1 MYAGTGY
8 AWRFGSF
15 EVGPWA
21 SLEYDYAD
29 GFRPLRELASRVGG
43 RAAWHAE
50 KWLPYI
56 QLAWQ
61 HEYLDTW
68 TGIDRNAIWGSVGVA
83 YRINNSFTVFT
94 DYSGEFGSDYWVQQ
108 VDLGLGFSW

>member
-1 MYAGTGY
+1 MVLTALRMRGTGY

-43 RAAWHAE
+43 RTAWHAE

-68 TGIDRNAIWGSVGVA
+68 TGIHRMGDPGAQS
-83 YRINNSFTVFT
+83 
-94 DYSGEFGSDYWVQQ
+94 E
-108 VDLGLGFSW
+108 